1 MSRAQR
7 RSLVQILAAGVL
19 LAAAAAATHLVEMTW
34 WQEAL
39 CFVPAYLLVGF
50 KVLKEAAENICRGQI
65 FDENFLMAL
74 ASVAAFATGQYGE
87 AASVMLFYRV
97 GELFESVAVDRS
109 RRSISAMM
117 DLAPETAN
125 REIGEG
131 QYEQVDPSEVAVG
144 DVIIVRPGERV
155 PLDGVVLSGVSM
167 VDTSALTGESVPRTV
182 RPGDDIISGC
192 INTSGA
198 LRVEVRKR
206 YEDSTVARV
215 LELVESAADR
225 KAHTEKFITRFARIY
240 TPVVVIAAV
249 ILAVLPPL
257 LIAGASW
264 AEWINRACVF
274 LVISCPCALV
284 ISVPMGF
291 FGGVGAASKMGVL
304 VKGGNYLEAMAHTS
318 CVVFDK
324 TGTLTQGVFA
334 VTGVESR
341 RMDRQ
346 ELLRWAAACERM
358 SDHPIALSIVA
369 AAADE
374 AAHEV
379 TEVENRSGK
388 GLTALVDGTPV
399 AVGNA
404 ALMELL
410 GIAYQPCTQSAS
422 TVVYCAVNGKYEGAI
437 LISDRV
443 KDGAAETIAALHRQ
457 GVRRTVMLTGDRQA
471 VGEAVAAQLGLDEVR
486 AELLPADKV
495 TALESLLASQPKNG
509 TLLYVGDGV
518 NDAPVLTRADVGVAM
533 GQLGSDAAIEAADVV
548 LMDDDPRKL
557 PRAIRLARK
566 TMTIVTENIVFALAV
581 KLVILVL
588 GALGL
593 AGMWLAVFAD
603 VGVSVLAICNSMR
616 VLAMKV

>member
-1 MSRAQR
+1 
-7 RSLVQILAAGVL
+7 
-19 LAAAAAATHLVEMTW
+19 
-34 WQEAL
+34 
-39 CFVPAYLLVGF
+39 
-50 KVLKEAAENICRGQI
+50 
-65 FDENFLMAL
+65 
-74 ASVAAFATGQYGE
+74 
-87 AASVMLFYRV
+87 
-97 GELFESVAVDRS
+97 
-109 RRSISAMM
+109 
-117 DLAPETAN
+117 
-125 REIGEG
+125 
-131 QYEQVDPSEVAVG
+131 
-144 DVIIVRPGERV
+144 
-155 PLDGVVLSGVSM
+155 
-167 VDTSALTGESVPRTV
+167 
-182 RPGDDIISGC
+182 
-192 INTSGA
+192 
-198 LRVEVRKR
+198 
-206 YEDSTVARV
+206 
-215 LELVESAADR
+215 
-225 KAHTEKFITRFARIY
+225 
-240 TPVVVIAAV
+240 
-249 ILAVLPPL
+249 
-257 LIAGASW
+257 
-264 AEWINRACVF
+264 
-274 LVISCPCALV
+274 
-284 ISVPMGF
+284 
-291 FGGVGAASKMGVL
+291 
-304 VKGGNYLEAMAHTS
+304 
-318 CVVFDK
+318 
-324 TGTLTQGVFA
+324 
-334 VTGVESR
+334 
-341 RMDRQ
+341 MDRQ

-374 AAHEV
+374 TAHEV

-422 TVVYCAVNGKYEGAI
+422 TVVYCAVNGQYEGAI

-566 TMTIVTENIVFALAV
+566 TMTIVTENIVFALVV

-593 AGMWLAVFAD
+593 ASMWLAVFAD